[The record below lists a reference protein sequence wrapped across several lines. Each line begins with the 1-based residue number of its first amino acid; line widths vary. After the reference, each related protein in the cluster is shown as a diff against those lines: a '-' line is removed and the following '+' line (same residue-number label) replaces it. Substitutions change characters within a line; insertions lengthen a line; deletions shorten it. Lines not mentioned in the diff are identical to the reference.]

1 MSNKVHLARCHGSQ
15 CSWGEQ
21 SRGVRL
27 RREVLMGRVFMGQV
41 QWVKVSCGK
50 ALMERVTM
58 GRDFMDETG
67 MGLDG
72 PGTTCYGPFVGIQV

>member
-1 MSNKVHLARCHGSQ
+1 
-15 CSWGEQ
+15 
-21 SRGVRL
+21 
-27 RREVLMGRVFMGQV
+27 MGRVFMGQV